1 MSPSTRRFA
10 PRLTHH
16 CRLYKEHSAILQRK
30 EDRTANAE
38 KDLFKPQIERSPLNA
53 RNVDNLPIHEHLT
66 EQNKKRVEKHRV
78 KIKEKERKE
87 DERRNFKV
95 KSERTQNLLRR
106 MKKSSCEEVRR
117 SEERSDE
124 LTTQS

>member
-1 MSPSTRRFA
+1 
-10 PRLTHH
+10 
-16 CRLYKEHSAILQRK
+16 
-30 EDRTANAE
+30 
-38 KDLFKPQIERSPLNA
+38 LNA